1 MLIAAALALVLLA
14 FGLPLLIR
22 GEDLPESEPISPTQH
37 LDDRAAALYENLRD
51 LQGEYL
57 MGKLSDEDYKSTKQD
72 VQRELARVKAEIDA
86 VESGTAG
93 EARA

>member
-1 MLIAAALALVLLA
+1 MLIAAAVALVVLA

-22 GEDLPESEPISPTQH
+22 NQDLPAPEPVSPTQH

-72 VQRELARVKAEIDA
+72 VQRELARVKAEIA
-86 VESGTAG
+86 TIENGLAEEATA
-93 EARA
+93 

>member
-22 GEDLPESEPISPTQH
+22 SEDLPGSEPISPTQH

-86 VESGTAG
+86 IESGAAG
-93 EARA
+93 EASA

>member
-22 GEDLPESEPISPTQH
+22 SEDLPEAEPISPTQH